1 MAQKSKITSRPMTKA
16 LGTASILSMAIAGAN
31 MANAIQTDFGV
42 TYQADAFYVD
52 GDAYGDDGSGNGL
65 ANLLRLKADFKD
77 ENTGVSLHTSIQLAG
92 STFSGDDRGMTANDI
107 NGQPVT
113 FTGGSY
119 NNNGNETVTLD
130 TGYVQIPIAGNL
142 LRVGR
147 QAANWNNCLLVCDDR
162 RDRVSFLA
170 PTSIGTW
177 IALYDRRADNISGNG
192 VFESADSGDMFSG
205 GLITRLGGMNVGLL
219 YVHFFKNSE
228 AATYSFQNVNIF
240 SPYISGSITEG
251 LEFATGLNYVWG
263 NDNGGGNS
271 PFGDGTLAGLDV
283 EDGWSG
289 YARLTGDVGM
299 LDWGV
304 QYLGTFDGGLVDPG
318 FDTYS
323 SILNNNPASTQSPTS
338 LVSMGRALGIQEY
351 DEHLVIGQ
359 LGFNVTPKLKLTG
372 AVGWFSA
379 DNGQLDVDD
388 TSMIYDVSASY
399 QINDAVST
407 VASLGVMTE
416 NEAML
421 GISGNGNTLAGVG
434 TPSNFAD
441 EDLMAANV
449 GLRVKF

>member
-92 STFSGDDRGMTANDI
+92 DTWTGDNRENSGLG
-107 NGQPVT
+107 
-113 FTGGSY
+113 Y
-119 NNNGNETVTLD
+119 NNQGNESVTLD
-130 TGYVQIPIAGNL
+130 TGYVQIPMAGNL
-142 LRVGR
+142 LRAGR
-147 QAANWNNCLLVCDDR
+147 QSASWNNCFLVCDDR

-170 PTSIGTW
+170 PTSVGTW
-177 IALYDRRADNISGNG
+177 IALYDRRADDIATNG
-192 VFESADSGDMFSG
+192 IQTSSDSGDMFSG

-228 AATYSFQNVNIF
+228 AASYSFQNVNIF
-240 SPYISGSITEG
+240 SPYIAGAVTDG
-251 LEFATGLNYVWG
+251 VNFATGMNYVWG

-271 PFGDGTLAGLDV
+271 PFGDGTFVGLDV

-289 YARLTGDVGM
+289 YGRLHGDAGM
-299 LDWGV
+299 LNWGL
-304 QYLGTFDGGLVDPG
+304 QYVGTFDGGLVDPG

-351 DEHLVIGQ
+351 DEHLVIGKV
-359 LGFNVTPKLKLTG
+359 GFDVTPKLTLTG

-388 TSMIYDVSASY
+388 TSMIYDLSANY

-421 GISGNGNTLAGVG
+421 GISGNGNNLMGVS